1 MDAMELAY
9 NSFIIDHENP
19 AADSESDIGSC
30 FLASIGESLNGWAE
44 NRLLV
49 AFYAGNDWQLKKCP
63 ARIRTP
69 R

>member
-1 MDAMELAY
+1 MQMELRITP
-9 NSFIIDHENP
+9 SSLTTRIR